1 MSDYK
6 IRFIY
11 PSSGYQ
17 PILNEW
23 SRIKFERFLRNVMNR
38 IRKHNAP
45 PAPKPEAKAK
55 RKPKAKV
62 PAKKA

>member
-1 MSDYK
+1 
-6 IRFIY
+6 
-11 PSSGYQ
+11 
-17 PILNEW
+17 
-23 SRIKFERFLRNVMNR
+23 MNR